1 MKIALIAD
9 THFGIRGDAQMMLDY
24 QQKFFDNVFFPYL
37 KANKIHK
44 VIHLG
49 DLVDRRKYINFNT
62 ARRMREMF
70 LEKFHNNSGLFC
82 DIIIGNHDVAYK
94 NTNDLNALDEMVGLR
109 YDNINIYTKPKNVI
123 QFDEAHAAAEY
134 TYIPWITADNREET
148 FELLNKTKT
157 QIAFGHLELQGF
169 LNNDGVASEFGDDP
183 KLFQK
188 FDQVFTGHYHTRIA
202 KENILYVGCPYQMTW
217 ADYANDKGFHIFD
230 TETRKVEFIKNP
242 HQLFTKLN
250 YNDDKHNLEQ
260 LKKQVKESD
269 VKDAYVKI
277 IIEEKTDPYTFD
289 RYLAHIEKLAPFD
302 LKVVESKSLMLYDTD
317 ISQAED
323 TLTIL
328 KKSIP
333 LLDVAVD
340 KEELE
345 RVVVDL
351 FKRANQIELQ

>member
-9 THFGIRGDAQMMLDY
+9 THFGIRGDAQVMLDY

-37 KANKIHK
+37 DQHKIEHI
-44 VIHLG
+44 IHLG

-62 ARRMREMF
+62 ARKMREMF
-70 LEKFHNNSGLFC
+70 LDKIGYGRANLYC
-82 DIIIGNHDVAYK
+82 DIIVGNHDVTYK
-94 NTNDLNALDEMVGLR
+94 NTNDLNALQELVKNR
-109 YDNINIYTKPKNVI
+109 YHNINIYERPCERYLADTTLC
-123 QFDEAHAAAEY
+123 Y
-134 TYIPWITADNREET
+134 LPWITADNREET
-148 FELLNKTKT
+148 FEILNKTKC
-157 QIAFGHLELQGF
+157 QVAFGHLELQGF

-188 FDQVFTGHYHTRIA
+188 FDQVYTGHYHTRIA
-202 KENILYVGCPYQMTW
+202 KDNILYVGCPYQMTW